1 MKKMKVNKFTPGNVV
16 LTYQSDKAN
25 KSVRAKTPPP
35 KRAKAPNE
43 ALSQHDDFHWRK
55 RPEYKTGDMDHTT
68 YVPREGSC
76 HKHLKSFG
84 DGT

>member
-25 KSVRAKTPPP
+25 KAVRAKVPPP
-35 KRAKAPNE
+35 KRIKPANE
-43 ALSQHDDFHWRK
+43 ALSPDDSFHWKR
-55 RPEYKTGDMDHTT
+55 RPEYKTGDMDHNV
-68 YVPREGSC
+68 YIPRDGSC

-84 DGT
+84 DST

>member
-35 KRAKAPNE
+35 
-43 ALSQHDDFHWRK
+43 
-55 RPEYKTGDMDHTT
+55 T
-68 YVPREGSC
+68 
-76 HKHLKSFG
+76 
-84 DGT
+84 